1 MEILEVKKMEKISE
15 INVMQ
20 YYFSPS
26 SLINSEVVSTLT
38 FDCILKAFSS
48 DQIAQFD
55 FNANAKYSISF
66 ECGEISLASEI
77 LSMKSS
83 SGINLILN
91 FIILIKLSKSSCE
104 NPDLNLISSRL
115 FSSSASILNGV
126 KKLLF
131 LGSSCIYPRECPQPM
146 KEEYLLSG
154 KLEPTNE
161 PYALAK
167 ISGIKMCQ
175 SYNRQYGT
183 NFIAV
188 MPTNLYGINDNFD
201 LKSSHVLPALIRKF
215 HEAKKE
221 SKNKVTIWGTGKPLR
236 EFLYVDDLAEAI
248 LFLLERIESQ
258 NLYEKGITHLNIG
271 TGEDIT
277 IRDLVFIIKDIVG
290 YSGATPGTVGAGPFT
305 TGPHL
310 HYEIRKNGIPVN
322 PLNYLIKDWE

>member
-126 KKLLF
+126 KKSVASEKNIHIAAELNFLPIITEKTRFASIINLILELIYAMPFSSSSLEMPLETFFPNSKASFSVNLL
-131 LGSSCIYPRECPQPM
+131 LDANASSRAFCNSFDLESRNSNAFAFIASSATLDQSTSGNSLILFSNSFDNCNIGILLPFYSKPNLLYKPFVQ
-146 KEEYLLSG
+146 EYLL
-154 KLEPTNE
+154 
-161 PYALAK
+161 
-167 ISGIKMCQ
+167 
-175 SYNRQYGT
+175 R
-183 NFIAV
+183 
-188 MPTNLYGINDNFD
+188 
-201 LKSSHVLPALIRKF
+201 
-215 HEAKKE
+215 
-221 SKNKVTIWGTGKPLR
+221 
-236 EFLYVDDLAEAI
+236 
-248 LFLLERIESQ
+248 
-258 NLYEKGITHLNIG
+258 
-271 TGEDIT
+271 
-277 IRDLVFIIKDIVG
+277 
-290 YSGATPGTVGAGPFT
+290 
-305 TGPHL
+305 
-310 HYEIRKNGIPVN
+310 
-322 PLNYLIKDWE
+322 